1 MSEEEEVEQKKIV
14 VEHVGLQAEKAT
26 SIVDQE
32 KEELKETKIKH
43 IEQYREFLQKELAGV
58 NEYLDKLQKD

>member
-1 MSEEEEVEQKKIV
+1 MMCTGHPPH
-14 VEHVGLQAEKAT
+14 EHRFHRKHRGFGRRMFLTKA
-26 SIVDQE
+26 E